1 MTTVVVT
8 GADRGIG
15 AALVRCYHARGD
27 RAIAA
32 CLGGGRDLATEGLEV
47 APGVDVTDLAS
58 LEALA
63 ERIADTRVDL
73 LISNAGSFHGDAYDQ
88 AGFDAM
94 LRLYDVNALGPLR
107 LVRALEGR
115 MGEGGRIGIVTS
127 RVGSISDNSS
137 GGMYGYRLSKCA
149 ANQLGVNL
157 YHEFRPRGIAVMLLH
172 PGQVA
177 TQMTVGLQG
186 ADTLEFIT
194 PQESAVGLVRQL
206 DRLGPDTPPEFRHTN
221 GALLPW

>member
-15 AALVRCYHARGD
+15 AELIRCYHARGD

-32 CLGGGRDLATEGLEV
+32 CMGDGEDLAAEGLEV
-47 APGVDVTDLAS
+47 APGVDVTDLAT
-58 LEALA
+58 LAALS
-63 ERIADTRVDL
+63 ERIGDTRVDL
-73 LISNAGSFHGDAYDQ
+73 LINNAGVFHVDAYDQ

-94 LRLYDVNALGPLR
+94 LRLYDVNTLGPLR
-107 LVRALEGR
+107 VVRALER
-115 MGEGGRIGIVTS
+115 HMSEGGRIGIVTS

-157 YHEFRPRGIAVMLLH
+157 YHELRPRGIAVMLLH

-177 TQMTVGLQG
+177 TQMTAGLPG
-186 ADTLEFIT
+186 GETLEFIT
-194 PQESAVGLVRQL
+194 PQESAAGLMRQL